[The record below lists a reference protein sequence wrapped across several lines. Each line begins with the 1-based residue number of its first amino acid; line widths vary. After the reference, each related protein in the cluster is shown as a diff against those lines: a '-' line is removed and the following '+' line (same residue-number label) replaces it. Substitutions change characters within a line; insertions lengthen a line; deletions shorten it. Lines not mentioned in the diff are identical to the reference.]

1 MVVLHSPT
9 KVGGRNHFAA
19 KLSTCEL
26 GVAAMMLV
34 QFVAKNAFRNKRRS
48 VLTALS
54 ITFSL
59 LLLTVMMAIWRGFYI
74 DQGAPDSA
82 LRIMTRHRVS
92 LAFFLPGYYR
102 EKIRAIP
109 GVVHVAPMTWFGGR
123 YKDDR
128 PENFFAQFATDP
140 AEYMEVAAD
149 KEVPPEQVKAWQ
161 QDRTGCMV
169 DQALAAKHGWKLGDR
184 IVLLGNIFPTN
195 VELTIRAIY
204 TIDPPNNS
212 LYFNSQY
219 LEESVSW
226 FKDRAG
232 FYFTRVDSAGS
243 VARVSHDID
252 DLFHNRPE
260 PTKSESEKAF
270 QLDFIASLGNVKA
283 FILGICGAVVFTIL
297 IVSANTMAMSIRE
310 RTREVA
316 VLRTLG
322 FTRRRVLSLYLG
334 ESVTLALMG
343 GLCGVVL
350 AAVLMHLITKSP
362 MVGVAASMKV
372 TFPIALLALTVAAFV
387 GFMSAVIPSFNASR
401 RNIVDGLRHIG

>member
-1 MVVLHSPT
+1 MT
-9 KVGGRNHFAA
+9 FA
-19 KLSTCEL
+19 
-26 GVAAMMLV
+26 
-34 QFVAKNAFRNKRRS
+34 QFVTKNAFRNRRRS

-59 LLLTVMMAIWRGFYI
+59 LLLCIMMAVWRGFYI

-82 LRIMTRHRVS
+82 LRLMTRHRVS

-102 EKIRAIP
+102 DKIRAIP
-109 GVVHVAPMTWFGGR
+109 GVVHVVPMTWFGGR

-140 AEYMEVAAD
+140 SEYMEVAAD
-149 KEVPPEQVKAWQ
+149 KIVPGDQVKAWQ

-169 DQALAAKHGWKLGDR
+169 DQALAAKHGWKIGDR
-184 IVLLGNIFPTN
+184 IVLLGTIFPAN
-195 VELTIRAIY
+195 LELTIRAIY

-212 LYFNSQY
+212 VYFNAKY
-219 LEESVSW
+219 LEESVGW
-226 FKDRAG
+226 FKDTAG

-243 VARVSHDID
+243 VARVSHNID
-252 DLFHNRPE
+252 DMFHNLPE

-270 QLDFIASLGNVKA
+270 QLDFIATLGNVKA

-297 IVSANTMAMSIRE
+297 VVSANTMAMTIRE

-322 FTRRRVLSLYLG
+322 FTRDRILSLYLA
-334 ESVTLALMG
+334 ESVTLAVIG
-343 GLCGVVL
+343 GIAGVVV
-350 AAVLMHLITKSP
+350 AIALMYLVGKSP
-362 MVGVAASMKV
+362 LPGLPASMKV
-372 TFPIALLALTVAAFV
+372 TAPIGILALVVAALV
-387 GFMSAVIPSFNASR
+387 GVISTVIPAYRASR
-401 RNIVDGLRHIG
+401 TNIVEGLRHIG